1 MVDTDTGMFICKAV
15 IALALI
21 AKVILGLIQD
31 RRDNKK
37 LNVAS
42 RGRGTVDKD
51 GNITDY
57 TVDGFDVVKQTK

>member
-1 MVDTDTGMFICKAV
+1 MVEHDTAMFICKVV
-15 IALALI
+15 IGLALI
-21 AKVILGLIQD
+21 VKVVLGMIQD
-31 RRDNKK
+31 KRDKK
-37 LNVAS
+37 TIGIAS